1 MRTGLPIQT
10 ATIIFLAEEGLSI
23 GGEKEQVQTKKLA
36 KPQLAEPPLQVGQKI
51 ALTVEG
57 LGTHGEGVA
66 RWTEEGATAR
76 PAAEVPPAFT
86 VFVEGAIPGDQVQ
99 AKIVEVKRNY
109 ARGRVVELLQ
119 PSPHR
124 VIPRCPVYA
133 ECGGCQLQEME
144 YPEQLRWKMR
154 FVADA
159 LTRIGGLKDFELR
172 ETLAAENPWFYRNKA
187 IFPVGRSPSPP
198 AAFSQS
204 ASLPRPFDGTF
215 RLADPQLAVTRR
227 RANAERLVAGLYA
240 RGTHRIIDLS
250 TCPIQHPTNN
260 EILAVTKELLGR
272 YGYPPYDESSGQ
284 GLIRHL
290 MARTA
295 KATGQAMVGLVIN
308 GTALPAG
315 KKFAADLRRRLPAVK
330 SVVLNINRQRTN
342 VIFGERTVLLDGE
355 EAIEDR
361 LGDLTFRLSARSF
374 FQVNPEQAEA
384 LYRRARE
391 YSRLTGK
398 ELVIDAF
405 TGTGTIALFL
415 AGEAGQVIGIE
426 EIPEAVADARENARR
441 NGITNV
447 DFRQG
452 KVEEV
457 LPALAGGGLHPEVVV
472 LDPPRRGVEEKALA
486 AIAQLEPE
494 RIVYVSCNPAT
505 LARDLAYLVRE
516 GYRVEEVQPVDMFP
530 QTAHVEAVAL
540 VVRDKSGVAMI

>member
-1 MRTGLPIQT
+1 MIS
-10 ATIIFLAEEGLSI
+10 LAEEGLSI
-23 GGEKEQVQTKKLA
+23 EGEKGQVPTKKIA
-36 KPQLAEPPLQVGQKI
+36 KLHLAEPPLQVGQKI
-51 ALTVEG
+51 ALTVDG
-57 LGTHGEGVA
+57 LSTHGEGVA

-124 VIPRCPVYA
+124 VVPRCPVYA

-144 YPEQLRWKMR
+144 YLEQLRWKMR

-187 IFPVGRSPSPP
+187 IFPVGRSPSPSS
-198 AAFSQS
+198 AFSQS
-204 ASLPRPFDGTF
+204 SSR
-215 RLADPQLAVTRR
+215 RL
-227 RANAERLVAGLYA
+227 ANAERLVAGLYA

-342 VIFGERTVLLDGE
+342 IIFGERTVLLDGE

-361 LGDLTFRLSARSF
+361 LGDLTFKLSARSF
-374 FQVNPEQAEA
+374 FQVNPEQAEV

-391 YSRLTGK
+391 YARLTGK

-415 AGEAGQVIGIE
+415 AGQAGQVIGIE

-441 NGITNV
+441 NRIANV

-457 LPALAGGGLHPEVVV
+457 LPKLAGGGLHPEVVV

-494 RIVYVSCNPAT
+494 RIIYVSCNPAT

-540 VVRDKSGVAMI
+540 MSRLGNPHS